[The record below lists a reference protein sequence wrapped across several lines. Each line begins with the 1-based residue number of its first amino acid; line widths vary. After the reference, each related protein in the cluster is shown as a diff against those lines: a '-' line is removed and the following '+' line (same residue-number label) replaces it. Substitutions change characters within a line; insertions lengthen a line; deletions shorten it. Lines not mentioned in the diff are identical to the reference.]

1 LDENTDLGLRGETI
15 LTLCSI
21 VAALTNTQ
29 EEELAK
35 SLIKETLEGLAMS
48 LKLPIIIYGRT
59 AAEQMLN
66 QFEDKSPLMI
76 NPTTLFIGIV
86 FSPLAAIAA
95 YLITYSEYQ
104 HHYSDNKKPKKLAME
119 TALGTLLLFLLI
131 SLTIGWFM
139 DGIVK

>member
-1 LDENTDLGLRGETI
+1 MERYKNDCTKEIAAGLRVAEGDRLVDVIRIWRYRVEQFKKNGENDRLLRCAQILIPELKQIILDENTDLGLRGETI

-59 AAEQMLN
+59 AAEQILN
-66 QFEDKSPLMI
+66 QFKDKESI
-76 NPTTLFIGIV
+76 N
-86 FSPLAAIAA
+86 
-95 YLITYSEYQ
+95 
-104 HHYSDNKKPKKLAME
+104 D
-119 TALGTLLLFLLI
+119 
-131 SLTIGWFM
+131 
-139 DGIVK
+139 